1 MDLRKGSM
9 AKGRITK
16 TKAKPKKRSVSSLV
30 FLLVFLAI
38 CGGGYVGYRLHQVYQ
53 PMVKLASGSYFD
65 FFVYPN
71 SSAEEVLRD
80 LNKTGFILN
89 PAALEWVAEKKGYS
103 SNVKAGK
110 YLIYDNW
117 NANQLINLLRSG
129 NQNPI
134 KLVLNSVRTIEG
146 LAGKLGAKFVGDSIE
161 FLHAF
166 NSAQVAEKFGF
177 SKSTFP
183 TMFLPNTYEMYWN
196 YSVDQVLGRLAK
208 EYKKFWT
215 EGRKAKANQIGLGQS
230 EVSILASIVKAET
243 SRRDEAPKI
252 AGVYMNRLNKGMLL
266 QADPTLV
273 FALGDF
279 KIRRVLNIHK
289 KIDSPYNTY
298 KYKGL
303 PPGPIN
309 LPELFY
315 IDAVLNYDR
324 HKYYYFC
331 ASEDFSGYSNFA
343 ITYQQHLT
351 NARRYQ
357 KALSR
362 RGIYK

>member
-1 MDLRKGSM
+1 M
-9 AKGRITK
+9 AKERLKK
-16 TKAKPKKRSVSSLV
+16 TKGKPKKRSVTSLV
-30 FLLVFLAI
+30 FLVVFLALS
-38 CGGGYVGYRLHQVYQ
+38 GGGYVGYRLNQVYQ

-71 SSAEEVLRD
+71 STAEEVLRN
-80 LNKTGFILN
+80 LNKSGIILN
-89 PAALEWVAEKKGYS
+89 ETALAWVANKKGYTGK
-103 SNVKAGK
+103 VKAGK

-129 NQNPI
+129 NQNPV
-134 KLVLNSVRTIEG
+134 KLVLNSVRTTED
-146 LAGKLGAKFVGDSIE
+146 LAGKLGAKFVSDSIE
-161 FLHAF
+161 FLHAL
-166 NSAQVAEKFGF
+166 NSTQVAEKFGF

-196 YSVDQVLGRLAK
+196 YSVDQVMGRLAK

-215 EGRKAKANQIGLGQS
+215 DERKAKANQIGLGQS

-252 AGVYMNRLNKGMLL
+252 AGVYMNRLNKGMVL
-266 QADPTLV
+266 QADPTLI
-273 FALGDF
+273 FAIGDF
-279 KIRRVLNIHK
+279 NIRRVLNIHK

-309 LPELFY
+309 LPELHY
-315 IDAVLNYDR
+315 IDAVLDYER

-343 ITYQQHLT
+343 TTYQQHLT